1 MEAVLAYTVIIDAGH
16 GGSDYGATY
25 QGRREKDDTLRLAL
39 AVGEALEL
47 RCVNV
52 EYTRTTDIYNTP
64 FEKATIGN
72 NSDADLFLS
81 IHRNAVPVPNTAT
94 GIETLVYDDNGLKA
108 RLARNINE
116 QLRLLGFTNRGVI
129 ERPNLVVLRRTRIPA
144 VLVEVGFID
153 NEDDNEFFDEN
164 FQAIADAIA
173 NGVIDTIGV
182 QCDNNQRLYRV
193 QVGAFRIRE
202 NADRLLNELKSRGYQ
217 AFIVMEDGLYKVQVG
232 AFSVLDNAVK
242 LETRLKRQ
250 GYDTF
255 IAT

>member
-1 MEAVLAYTVIIDAGH
+1 MQINFFV
-16 GGSDYGATY
+16 
-25 QGRREKDDTLRLAL
+25 TL
-39 AVGEALEL
+39 
-47 RCVNV
+47 
-52 EYTRTTDIYNTP
+52 
-64 FEKATIGN
+64 
-72 NSDADLFLS
+72 LF
-81 IHRNAVPVPNTAT
+81 R
-94 GIETLVYDDNGLKA
+94 K
-108 RLARNINE
+108 
-116 QLRLLGFTNRGVI
+116 
-129 ERPNLVVLRRTRIPA
+129 
-144 VLVEVGFID
+144 
-153 NEDDNEFFDEN
+153 NEFFDEN